1 MKKYIKI
8 KYILFTIAIIAIL
21 SYGRFSLTAW
31 AWGDNGGGRPSYTKE
46 EINKGAIGATEISDG
61 ENYKE
66 SDNYPGII
74 VFNSISDS
82 AIGNEKNFVGT
93 RECTIQANGRCN
105 ADHHGE
111 SGTGR
116 KPFHQRKRDMGQ
128 AAVNGGRQI
137 FACL

>member
-1 MKKYIKI
+1 MRKNIMN
-8 KYILFTIAIIAIL
+8 ILFFMVVIVIITGIKSL
-21 SYGRFSLTAW
+21 SMTVW
-31 AWGDNGGGRPSYTKE
+31 AWGDNDGGRPSYTEE
-46 EINKGAIGATEISDG
+46 EINDGAIGATEISDG

-93 RECTIQANGRCN
+93 RECTIQANGRCD

>member
-105 ADHHGE
+105 VN
-111 SGTGR
+111 
-116 KPFHQRKRDMGQ
+116 
-128 AAVNGGRQI
+128 AAVTSFWGQQMNSNGRLMPKTSMG
-137 FACL
+137 